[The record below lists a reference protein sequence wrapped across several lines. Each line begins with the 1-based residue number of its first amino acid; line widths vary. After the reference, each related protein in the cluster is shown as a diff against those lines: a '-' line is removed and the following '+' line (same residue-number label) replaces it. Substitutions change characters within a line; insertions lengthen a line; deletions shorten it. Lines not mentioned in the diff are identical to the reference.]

1 MSDNFFSRILNSK
14 TVKFLLSLFRNRY
27 SATAIIAL
35 VWAMFISD
43 VDLFYII
50 KEKIELGEMKIEMN
64 EISSKN
70 KALAIELEEIKKN
83 PSLLERVARERYFMK
98 LPEEDVFRIIE

>member
-1 MSDNFFSRILNSK
+1 MSDNFISRILKSK
-14 TVKFLLSLFRNRY
+14 STKLILSLFKNRY
-27 SATAIIAL
+27 SATAIIDL

-50 KEKIELGEMKIEMN
+50 KEKIELSEMKTEMN

-98 LPEEDVFRIIE
+98 MPEEDVFRIVK